1 MGTHFKKC
9 CWVIL
14 FCISYLVIIGQENRL
29 FISHQSGQCFL
40 QLKRNPLPKPQEV
53 EANQTIDQG
62 MPFALITSPNSFLE
76 FFPEQDSP
84 DSLIRLGRS
93 TALELQPEGSYIL
106 IKGSALFSN
115 REQSNWRIL
124 SGNSQFKFSGSGTW
138 LMETT
143 SLGFKLILLE
153 GQLNFLDL
161 ETQTQKTV
169 HPGELVLITGREG
182 VISQSIKVELPTLLA
197 TSRLINLFP
206 TALPSESRL
215 ISAAQ
220 VQAMRTKV
228 RYDAFIGGVSEDRKL
243 RIWSRSSKNPESSSP
258 SSD

>member
-9 CWVIL
+9 WWGIL
-14 FCISYLVIIGQENRL
+14 FASSYLVIFGQENRPV
-29 FISHQSGQCFL
+29 ISHKMGQCFL
-40 QLKRNPLPKPQEV
+40 QLKRNPLPKPQAID
-53 EANQTIDQG
+53 ANQTIDQG

-76 FFPEQDSP
+76 FLLEQDTP
-84 DSLIRLGRS
+84 DTLIRLGRS
-93 TALELQPEGSYIL
+93 TALELQPEASYAL
-106 IKGSALFSN
+106 IKGSALFLN
-115 REQSNWRIL
+115 REKRDWRIL

-153 GQLNFLDL
+153 GQLSYHDR
-161 ETQTQKTV
+161 EAQTQKTV
-169 HPGELVLITGREG
+169 HAGELVLITGEEG
-182 VISQSIKVELPTLLA
+182 AISQSIKVELPTLLA

-206 TALPSESRL
+206 APLPSESRL

-243 RIWSRSSKNPESSSP
+243 RVWSRSSKNSE
-258 SSD
+258 